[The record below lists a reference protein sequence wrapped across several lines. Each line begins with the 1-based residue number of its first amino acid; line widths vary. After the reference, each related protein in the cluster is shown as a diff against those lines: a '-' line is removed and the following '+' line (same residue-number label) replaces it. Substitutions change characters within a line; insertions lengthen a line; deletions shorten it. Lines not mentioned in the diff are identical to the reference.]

1 MKGLLLKDFYMMLKY
16 CRSYL
21 LIAVVFFAMSFM
33 STENLIFVFYPCVI
47 SAMLPVTLLSID
59 ERSRWLPYAATLPVT
74 RAQIVSEKYLF
85 GLIAQGVLL
94 VVTLL
99 VQAAGMLSRGA
110 FNAAEL
116 MSLALMLVTACLF
129 AASIILPVMF
139 KLGVEKGRIAYL
151 AVIGFICG
159 ASAIANTV
167 FRDQLQA
174 QVTPTGLLPILCIAT
189 FALYALSWRLSI
201 LFYQKREL

>member
-85 GLIAQGVLL
+85 GLIAQGALL
-94 VVTLL
+94 IVTLL
-99 VQAAGMLSRGA
+99 VQSAGMLSRGA
-110 FNAAEL
+110 FDASEL
-116 MSLALMLVTACLF
+116 MTLALMLVVACFF

-151 AVIGFICG
+151 VVIGFICG

-167 FRDQLQA
+167 FRDQLQV
-174 QVTPTGLLPILCIAT
+174 QVTPTGLLPVLCIAAI
-189 FALYALSWRLSI
+189 ALYALSWRLSI

>member
-33 STENLIFVFYPCVI
+33 STENLIFIFYPCVI

-59 ERSRWLPYAATLPVT
+59 ERSRWLPYAATLPVP
-74 RAQIVSEKYLF
+74 RAQTVSEKYLF
-85 GLIAQGVLL
+85 GLIAQGALL
-94 VVTLL
+94 IVTLM
-99 VQAAGMLSRGA
+99 VQSAGMLSRSA
-110 FNAAEL
+110 FDAAEL
-116 MSLALMLVTACLF
+116 MTLALMLVVACFF

-159 ASAIANTV
+159 ASAVANTV

-174 QVTPTGLLPILCIAT
+174 QVPPTGLLPILCIAT
-189 FALYALSWRLSI
+189 VALYALSWRLSI
-201 LFYQKREL
+201 RFYQKREL

>member
-33 STENLIFVFYPCVI
+33 STENLIFIFYPCVI

-74 RAQIVSEKYLF
+74 RAQIVSEKYLL
-85 GLIAQGVLL
+85 GLIAQGALL
-94 VVTLL
+94 IVTLL
-99 VQAAGMLSRGA
+99 VQSAGMLSRGT
-110 FNAAEL
+110 FDAAEL
-116 MSLALMLVTACLF
+116 MTLALMLVVACFF

-159 ASAIANTV
+159 ASAVANTV

-189 FALYALSWRLSI
+189 VALYALSWRLSI

>member
-33 STENLIFVFYPCVI
+33 STENLIFIFYPCVI

-85 GLIAQGVLL
+85 GLIAQGALL
-94 VVTLL
+94 IVTLL
-99 VQAAGMLSRGA
+99 VQSAGMLSRGT
-110 FNAAEL
+110 FDAAGL
-116 MSLALMLVTACLF
+116 MTLALMLVIACFF

-174 QVTPTGLLPILCIAT
+174 QVTPTGLLPVLCIT
-189 FALYALSWRLSI
+189 VIALYALSWRLSI

>member
-33 STENLIFVFYPCVI
+33 STENLIFIFYPCII

-74 RAQIVSEKYLF
+74 RAQIVSEKYLL
-85 GLIAQGVLL
+85 GLITQGALL
-94 VVTLL
+94 IVTLL
-99 VQAAGMLSRGA
+99 VQSAGMLSRGA
-110 FNAAEL
+110 FDAAEL
-116 MSLALMLVTACLF
+116 MSLALMLLIACLF

-174 QVTPTGLLPILCIAT
+174 QVTPTGLLPILCIAAI
-189 FALYALSWRLSI
+189 ALYALSWRLSI

>member
-21 LIAVVFFAMSFM
+21 LIAVVFFAISFM
-33 STENLIFVFYPCVI
+33 STENLIFIFYPCVI

-85 GLIAQGVLL
+85 GLIAQGALL
-94 VVTLL
+94 IVTLL
-99 VQAAGMLSRGA
+99 VQSAGMLSRGA
-110 FNAAEL
+110 FDASEL
-116 MSLALMLVTACLF
+116 MTLALMLVVACFF

-159 ASAIANTV
+159 ASAVANTV

-174 QVTPTGLLPILCIAT
+174 QVTPTGLLPVLCIAAI
-189 FALYALSWRLSI
+189 ALYALSWRLSI
-201 LFYQKREL
+201 RFYQKREL